1 MEENALLGPQS
12 VGAAL
17 DLLTSVAQER
27 AGQPAQFHPSWQG
40 NMDNLLTAGVVA
52 KQPVPQAPLRLTV
65 HPRRDENVLLPPG
78 NPAATPGIV
87 IDAARAV
94 AAPLTAAGD
103 VLGESLR
110 TGATPAPA
118 DAIQAATELAMSL
131 FGPKWAPK
139 GVKSVSLAKSAM
151 APELLGTVEGK
162 AANQAIQVVPKGE
175 DPVKVAMKVIE
186 DALGE
191 GGKSVGPKASPL
203 DDATE
208 SALKA
213 MHDYWGSSE
222 QDFAKATGGVAQPTL
237 ASLIDGGLEFKP
249 SVTFSG
255 LHTIYQNGKHVGLLM
270 PDKAGGLKFSS
281 TAISGLFDGQNPG
294 TFTNAKDAM
303 GYLKGFQKVQPMP
316 SVTDPNGKALA
327 PPMSQAEMKDII
339 DQLTKAGV
347 VEDVGFAKDV
357 ATPPKPTPGGV
368 GFKFSP
374 AEEGSVGTWNLTQNG
389 SQLAQIKK
397 VKPGQFVVP
406 GIHGQ
411 SWATSSSAAA
421 HVKNAVESGKDPF
434 AWWEG
439 KPVSYLAD
447 LMKKTHATGDTAKY
461 DQMVGSLPPQTWENV
476 LNVMFKKPVAV
487 KPPNVSMKSG
497 AFEFKPATGASGS
510 FQIFQNGQYKGAV
523 HKTGSGEYFLGNE
536 AESKFG
542 EPGKNFQTPLE
553 VMQFIQSKAKVPS
566 LDKTTV
572 AKKLSTDPGASIFDL
587 AGVPEGKVAKPAA
600 VPDPL
605 DWAPNPGEVP
615 GWQKTHGPPGPHADI
630 GLPYHDKPIPF
641 EGVGEAM
648 GMPSI
653 LKSLPSG
660 YEKHFSEVPWST
672 FHENFKPG
680 DVGGPQIAH
689 VKGVLKLLGEKFPD
703 LIAQGYN
710 PKMPLLKGMKVPM
723 VGPSWANPAS
733 KPLERAVFLADQMGV
748 ASHYHIPSKGGAMHT
763 VLARPEK
770 VLQAEWKDLSGGS
783 SAYAQSVIRPAIE
796 HARERG
802 ADMLVLRNMHD
813 MGGMQNQYLSFKPQ
827 QLRKL
832 QAKFDLSKKD
842 LNDLLASL
850 AGGGVVAPGAFN
862 ALMGKEEK

>member
-1 MEENALLGPQS
+1 MAEENALLGQQS

-17 DLLTSVAQER
+17 DILTSVAQER
-27 AGQPAQFHPSWQG
+27 AGQPAQFHSSWQG

-78 NPAATPGIV
+78 NPAATPQIV
-87 IDAARAV
+87 NDVARAV
-94 AAPLTAAGD
+94 TAPLTAAGD

-110 TGATPAPA
+110 TGASPAPV

-162 AANQAIQVVPKGE
+162 ASNQAMQVVPKGE
-175 DPVKVAMKVIE
+175 DPVKVAMKTIE
-186 DALGE
+186 DALW
-191 GGKSVGPKASPL
+191 VAPKAAAPL

-213 MHDYWGSSE
+213 IHEVLGSSE
-222 QDFAKATGGVAQPTL
+222 ADFAKATGGAAKEPP
-237 ASLIDGGLEFKP
+237 ASIVDGSLEFMP
-249 SVTFSG
+249 SLSSPGVHQIFDGT
-255 LHTIYQNGKHVGLLM
+255 KHKGLLM
-270 PDKAGGLKFSS
+270 PDKEGGFKFSPVAVKS
-281 TAISGLFDGQNPG
+281 LFDGQNPG
-294 TFTNAKDAM
+294 AFTNAKDAM
-303 GYLKGFQKVQPMP
+303 GYLKGFQKAQGPAP
-316 SVTDPNGKALA
+316 A
-327 PPMSQAEMKDII
+327 PPMSQAEMDGII
-339 DQLTKAGV
+339 AHLTKTGV
-347 VEDVGFAKDV
+347 VEGAAKPV
-357 ATPPKPTPGGV
+357 ATAPPKSTPGGV
-368 GFKFSP
+368 GFKLSP
-374 AEEGSVGTWNLTQNG
+374 SEAGSVGTWNLTQNG
-389 SQLAQIKK
+389 QPLAEIKK
-397 VKPGQFVVP
+397 IKPGHFEVP

-411 SWATSSSAAA
+411 SWSNPAYAATY
-421 HVKNAVESGKDPF
+421 VKNAVESGKDPF

-439 KPVSYLAD
+439 KPVSFLAD
-447 LMKKTHATGDTAKY
+447 LMKKTHASGDTAKY

-487 KPPNVSMKSG
+487 KPSNVSMKSG

-553 VMQFIQSKAKVPS
+553 VMQFIQNKAKVSS
-566 LDKTTV
+566 LDTTTV
-572 AKKLSTDPGASIFDL
+572 AKKLSADPGASIFDL
-587 AGVPEGKVAKPAA
+587 AGVPEGKVAKPEAM
-600 VPDPL
+600 PDQL
-605 DWAPNPGEVP
+605 DWTPNHGEVP

-653 LKSLPSG
+653 LKTLPSG

-680 DVGGPQIAH
+680 DVGGPQAAH

-723 VGPSWANPAS
+723 VGPGWANPAS

-748 ASHYHIPSKGGAMHT
+748 ASHYHIPNKGGAMHT

-783 SAYAQSVIRPAIE
+783 SAYAQSTIRPAIE

-832 QAKFDLSKKD
+832 QAKFDLSKKG

-850 AGGGVVAPGAFN
+850 AGGGVVAPSAFN